1 MSNSIITISGLP
13 GSGTSTACAL
23 LRDKLGW
30 SYVNVGQIFRD
41 LAREA
46 GLSLADFGRRAEG
59 DASIDRALDARM
71 VEIAQTACAEQP
83 IILEGRVTGWMAAR
97 SQLPALKIWLD
108 AAVEIRA
115 ARVGTRDG
123 EVAAAA
129 LEHMVLRQASEEQRY
144 RQHHGIE
151 IGDMSIYDLVIDTS
165 VYQPAEVVRQIETRL
180 KGDTR

>member
-1 MSNSIITISGLP
+1 MSNSIVTISGLP

-30 SYVNVGQIFRD
+30 SYVNAGQIFRD

-46 GLSLADFGRRAEG
+46 GLSLADFGHRAEG
-59 DASIDRALDARM
+59 DASIDRVLDARM
-71 VEIAQTACAEQP
+71 VETARAEQP

-97 SQLPALKIWLD
+97 NQLPALKVWLD

-129 LEHMVLRQASEEQRY
+129 RENMVLRQASEEQRY

-165 VYQPAEVVRQIETRL
+165 VYPPAEVVRQIEMRL
-180 KGDTR
+180 KGDKR